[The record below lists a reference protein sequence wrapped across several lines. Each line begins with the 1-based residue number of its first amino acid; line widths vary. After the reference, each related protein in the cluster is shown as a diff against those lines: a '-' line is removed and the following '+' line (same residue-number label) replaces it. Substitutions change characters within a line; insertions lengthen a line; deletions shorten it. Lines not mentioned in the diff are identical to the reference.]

1 MASKKSSKK
10 RAQGGGRTANS
21 EPKVQVFKEFGG
33 CNFQQSPR
41 TFTLGASDEEQ
52 SDLQMN
58 FVVVQNNAV
67 LSDNKT
73 IEARDEISKLLDAPL
88 DDRFTNASVL
98 VGGDLYMAMAS
109 GSVLDFSIKDGS
121 FEEVPLYDRAGKGH
135 KFQSLEHIDG
145 KIVGTTEQNTL
156 WLYRL
161 DDDPLLITSGTMY
174 STPEIPNPP
183 APEFG
188 NLKAIGDLKI
198 AEKQTDECGFR
209 VGLAWSYIGELGPTE
224 ASKYLQFYA
233 SKPTDEWHSG
243 CYLKI
248 EGELAADV
256 PGDLVVAV
264 EFYFNEGNKFILN
277 PLGRYDFPVPKTS
290 EKFTFNWIGYVDIT
304 ASWPMMQLAAPKE
317 NLTEGVHASRVKCVD
332 GRLYFWGD
340 DENPYR
346 LWIGGNPGNLFN
358 TSTATGGGYVDV
370 EPGTGQEVR
379 YVDKYKT
386 QSGNSIVTILCDSPN
401 SSKEQRYNLVETTV
415 TVSNEQN
422 MKSWQAEQVAGAV
435 GCKSHRGGLVCEDG
449 LYTVSRYGLALTTM
463 TMEYNSQIRANY
475 VSGPIKPVFT
485 DAKGELLSNS
495 VLLEADGVLYC
506 AFGKGRDEFDNM
518 LFCYDID
525 LKAWWTH
532 TLDVDEPIIDLIHID
547 WEGAKEGIGIVTE
560 KAVYLLPTTM
570 GGSGKDTAPKHSVLI
585 QTGELSTQQPQ
596 QTWFYLSQLEF
607 RFDYIVGDLEIELT
621 GIDQFGRKVTTRKVA
636 SHHDR
641 DVNVAEHMRVDL
653 RLQSYRIR
661 ISGKARFRMTHFMA
675 KLYTMS
681 SKQGLVW
688 GFDDSQSFR
697 SGGDIHPTFRDYNDI
712 RRAIIP

>member
-1 MASKKSSKK
+1 MAEKKSSSKK

-58 FVVVQNNAV
+58 YVVVQNNAV
-67 LSDNKT
+67 VTDNKT
-73 IEARDEISKLLDAPL
+73 IETRDSITRLISAPSGEK
-88 DDRFTNASVL
+88 FSNASVL
-98 VGGDLYMAMAS
+98 VGKDLYIATKS
-109 GSVLDFSIKDGS
+109 GKVFLINIDNPTVAHI
-121 FEEVPLYDRAGKGH
+121 EIPLHDHAGKGH
-135 KFQSLEHIDG
+135 TFQGLEYIDD
-145 KIVGTTEQNTL
+145 KIVGTTEENTL
-156 WLYRL
+156 WLYKL
-161 DDDPLLITSGTMY
+161 DEIELGMY
-174 STPEIPNPP
+174 STAEIPTP
-183 APEFG
+183 AKPKFS
-188 NLKAIGDLKI
+188 DLKPRGKLKI
-198 AEKQTDECGFR
+198 SETQTEDCGFR
-209 VGLAWSYIGELGPTE
+209 VGVALSYIGELGPTDT
-224 ASKYLQFYA
+224 SPYLQFYA

-243 CYLKI
+243 CYLQVT
-248 EGELAADV
+248 GTV
-256 PGDLVVAV
+256 PKTESEIIAV
-264 EFYFNEGNKFILN
+264 EFYFNEGEKFILN
-277 PLGRYDFPVPKTS
+277 PLGRYDFP
-290 EKFTFNWIGYVDIT
+290 EKSGIRSYTFNWIGYIDIT
-304 ASWPMMQLAAPKE
+304 ANWPMMQLIAPEE
-317 NLTEGVHASRVKCVD
+317 NMTQGVPASHVRCVD
-332 GRLYFWGD
+332 GKLYYWGD
-340 DENPYR
+340 KENPYR

-358 TSTATGGGYVDV
+358 TSTASGGGYVDV
-370 EPGTGQEVR
+370 EPGTGQEIR

-386 QSGNSIVTILCDSPN
+386 QSGNSIVTVLCDSPN

-415 TVSNEQN
+415 TVSNEQT

-485 DAKGELLSNS
+485 DVKGELLSNS
-495 VLLEADGVLYC
+495 ILLEADGVLYV
-506 AFGKGRDEFDNM
+506 AFGAGRSEYDNV

-547 WEGAKEGIGIVTE
+547 WEGAREGIGIVTE
-560 KAVYLLPTTM
+560 SSVYLLPTTI
-570 GGSGKDTAPKHSVLI
+570 GDSGDRAPAHSVLI

-596 QTWFYLSQLEF
+596 QQWFYLSQLEF
-607 RFDYIVGDLEIELT
+607 RFDYFVGDVDVELV
-621 GIDQFGRKVTTRKVA
+621 GIDQFGRRISTTKHISHQERVT
-636 SHHDR
+636 
-641 DVNVAEHMRVDL
+641 NLAEYMRVDL

-681 SKQGLVW
+681 AKQGLVW
-688 GFDDSQSFR
+688 GFDDAQSFR
-697 SGGDIHPTFRDYNDI
+697 SQGDIHPTFRDYNDI
-712 RRAIIP
+712 KRAIIP